1 MTGLWERTE
10 PEEERLSELS
20 HRTTGRHGH
29 GATMLEAQKHTGCK
43 ERRRASIK

>member
-10 PEEERLSELS
+10 PEEGLSELS
-20 HRTTGRHGH
+20 RRTTGRQGH